1 MEIEIMST
9 NRILILPFLFISF
22 ILLGACEQQSE
33 TSQTNPDRISY
44 EANVHEKT
52 FGKHIIH
59 INALTTDQLPT
70 EVARGYKISRSKNRA
85 MLNVSVREKQGEV
98 ETPITATVSVIAKN
112 LSSQLKSVKFREI
125 KESDPVAIYYI
136 GELPVGNEET
146 LVFDIDVTPTGATKP
161 VLVSYRHKFF
171 TK

>member
-1 MEIEIMST
+1 MST

>member
-1 MEIEIMST
+1 MST
-9 NRILILPFLFISF
+9 NRILILPFLLISL

-44 EANVHEKT
+44 DANVHDKA
-52 FGKHIIH
+52 FGKYIIH

-85 MLNVSVREKQGEV
+85 MLNVSVREKQGGAEMPV
-98 ETPITATVSVIAKN
+98 TAGVSVITKN
-112 LSSQLKSVKFREI
+112 LSSQLKNIKLREI
-125 KESDPVAIYYI
+125 KETDPDAIYYI

-146 LVFDIDVTPTGATKP
+146 LVFDIDVTPVGANKP
-161 VLVSYRHKFF
+161 ILVSYRQKFF
-171 TK
+171 TE

>member
-1 MEIEIMST
+1 MST
-9 NRILILPFLFISF
+9 NRIIILPFLFISL

-44 EANVHEKT
+44 DANVHDKA

-59 INALTTDQLPT
+59 INALTTDQLSI

-85 MLNVSVREKQGEV
+85 MLNITVREKQGEV
-98 ETPITATVSVIAKN
+98 ETPVTATVSVIAKN
-112 LSSQLKSVKFREI
+112 LSSQLKNVKLRDI
-125 KESDPVAIYYI
+125 KEDDPAAIYYI

-146 LVFDIDVTPTGATKP
+146 LVFDIDVTPAGATKP
-161 VLVSYRHKFF
+161 ILVSYRHKFF
-171 TK
+171 TE

>member
-1 MEIEIMST
+1 MST
-9 NRILILPFLFISF
+9 NRIIILPFLLISLV
-22 ILLGACEQQSE
+22 LLGACEQQSG

-44 EANVHEKT
+44 GTNVHDKS

-98 ETPITATVSVIAKN
+98 ETPVTATVSVIAKN

-125 KESDPVAIYYI
+125 KETDPVAIYYI

-161 VLVSYRHKFF
+161 ILVSYRHKFF
-171 TK
+171 TQ

>member
-9 NRILILPFLFISF
+9 NRVKILPFLFISL
-22 ILLGACEQQSE
+22 ILLNACEQQSE

-44 EANVHEKT
+44 DANVHEKT

-70 EVARGYKISRSKNRA
+70 EVAQGYKISRSKNRA
-85 MLNVSVREKQGEV
+85 MLNVTVREKQGEV
-98 ETPITATVSVIAKN
+98 ETPITAVVNVIAKN
-112 LSSQLKSVKFREI
+112 LSSQLKNIKLREI
-125 KESDPVAIYYI
+125 KEADPVAIYYI
-136 GELPVGNEET
+136 GVLPVGNRET
-146 LVFDIDVTPTGATKP
+146 IIFDIDVTPAGTNKP

-171 TK
+171 TE

>member
-1 MEIEIMST
+1 MST
-9 NRILILPFLFISF
+9 NRIITLPFLLISLV
-22 ILLGACEQQSE
+22 LLGACEQQSQ
-33 TSQTNPDRISY
+33 TSQTNPDRTSY
-44 EANVHEKT
+44 DANVHDKA

-85 MLNVSVREKQGEV
+85 MLNVSVREKQGEA
-98 ETPITATVSVIAKN
+98 ETAVTATVNVIAKN
-112 LSSQLKSVKFREI
+112 LSSQLKSITLREI
-125 KESDPVAIYYI
+125 KETDPVAIYYI

-146 LVFDIDVTPTGATKP
+146 IVFDIDVTPTGATKP
-161 VLVSYRHKFF
+161 ILVSFRHKFF

>member
-1 MEIEIMST
+1 M
-9 NRILILPFLFISF
+9 ISLV
-22 ILLGACEQQSE
+22 LLGACEQQSE

-44 EANVHEKT
+44 DANVHDKA

-85 MLNVSVREKQGEV
+85 MLNVSVREKQGEAEMPV
-98 ETPITATVSVIAKN
+98 TAGVSVIAKN
-112 LSSQLKSVKFREI
+112 LSSQLKNVKLREI
-125 KESDPVAIYYI
+125 KETDPVAIYYI

-146 LVFDIDVTPTGATKP
+146 LVFDIDVTPAGASKP
-161 VLVSYRHKFF
+161 ILVSYRQKFF
-171 TK
+171 TE